1 MSSILKGLTNE
12 GENVTVIYIDGKPIA
27 KYTEKHKAE
36 DEAQRIRKK
45 FPNKKIEV
53 KQEVREA
60 EGDTLHDP
68 EYALPEARRITKA
81 IKYDDTVGDIVTQ
94 IQMLAERTEGIDS
107 KTLEYSIDRVLSA
120 KNSLESEVYGLEE
133 AFEDA
138 ARNAQYKRDDV
149 DEGNYNNN
157 RTGFRRGPRDDERH
171 DLDVQK
177 PSNQVWG
184 LKINGKVWS
193 KDGKDVTFAS
203 KEQALKARQ
212 TLLAKRPELEIGLV
226 TRNVSETLDEN
237 LKQWFKEKWVRFGPD
252 GKIRGDC
259 ARGDDSE
266 GKPKCLPQSKAQNLG
281 KEGRASAA
289 ARKRRE
295 DPNPERNGKA
305 INVNTKKKTNEADEW
320 EESSEKWH
328 RFQRWS
334 IDQMMRSPERTA
346 TGNHVSELENK
357 TFGHPITYE
366 TGAGI
371 VSQQPFGAVQTN
383 IGAGRKWTAWVKSIM
398 DNYLE
403 YEAQWKADSAA
414 DLVDNQ
420 QYKEFLDR
428 AYKDFIS
435 MGENSYEQREQHAIA
450 LSGYQVKYFGGKLFG
465 SLGGNIKGARASM
478 TPEIFGVLE
487 KAEAYL
493 VQKNIIDYDNRR
505 NAELLKFWEMLPYP
519 IKLMVAAGMGKTPA
533 QVEAILKT
541 TGKSDTEIMG
551 AYLNASEP
559 QKPTKP
565 EEPTKPKNMSE
576 DQLDEKCW
584 DSHKQVGMKSKGSK
598 MVPNCVPKESVT
610 EEKKKH
616 HFIYEGIWDNIKNI
630 FKAKPKYVRPTQ
642 KIGELD
648 SEFQQRVTDAWN
660 KYQAELGN
668 PTEEPAQFGSN
679 KMGHGSED
687 NELRMFMAGQKPAAI
702 ISRDQLPKWKKLIDS
717 RKYAT
722 AQLTQHGRPSS
733 VIIAQPGEEHRVE
746 KLQRLVQN
754 AIDAGEKGD
763 FRAYQNSNY
772 HRWVG
777 KLLGYSADKINS
789 FIQHYF
795 KDTPDLAKK
804 PVYEE
809 QHSESCPHCGGELVS
824 EELMHEKQDAC
835 YRKVKSRYKVWPSAY
850 ASGALVQCRK
860 KGASNWGNGGKK
872 NESVSLSESDSSDAV
887 YNAVLNRIMRRHLDV
902 LQEYGPTIVMY
913 AIEDVA
919 NGVGD
924 LEEIGSS
931 DVSIWTKQVINDLKS
946 GQYAHLKE
954 TPTDLPVEGQPSGRR
969 IYRPKSAG
977 TFAEDTAYAGGMG
990 QGGNAGQ
997 SYRKFKPKSAGTF
1010 KESAIMAGLKR
1021 ESK

>member
-1 MSSILKGLTNE
+1 MSSIMKGLTNE
-12 GENVTVIYIDGKPIA
+12 GENVAVIYIDGKPIA
-27 KYTEKHKAE
+27 KYTKKHEAE
-36 DEAQRIRKK
+36 DNAELIRKK
-45 FPNKKIEV
+45 YPNKKIEV

-81 IKYDDTVGDIVTQ
+81 IKYDDTVGEIVTK

-149 DEGNYNNN
+149 DEGNYHDN

-177 PSNQVWG
+177 PSREEWG

-226 TRNVSETLDEN
+226 TRKVSETLDEN

-295 DPNPERNGKA
+295 DPNPERSGKA

-320 EESSEKWH
+320 EEDGDKWK
-328 RFQRWS
+328 RFQKWS
-334 IDQMMRSPERTA
+334 IDQMMRSTERTA
-346 TGNHVSELENK
+346 TGNHVSKLENQY
-357 TFGHPITYE
+357 FGHPITYD
-366 TGAGI
+366 TSAGQ
-371 VSQQPFGAVQTN
+371 VLQQPFGSVSTN
-383 IGAGRKWTAWVKSIM
+383 VGAGRRWTEWVKSIM
-398 DNYLE
+398 DNYE
-403 YEAQWKADSAA
+403 DYEAEWKADSAA
-414 DLVDNQ
+414 ALLDNPE
-420 QYKEFLDR
+420 YKKFLAR
-428 AYKDFIS
+428 AYTDF
-435 MGENSYEQREQHAIA
+435 MGMGQNTTDQREQHAMA
-450 LSGYQVKYFGGKLFG
+450 LSGYQVKHFGGKLFG
-465 SLGGNIKGARASM
+465 SLFGNIKGARASM
-478 TPEIFGVLE
+478 TPEVYGALE
-487 KAEAYL
+487 KAQYDLE
-493 VQKNIIDYDNRR
+493 QKKIADWDDERR
-505 NAELLKFWEMLPYP
+505 AEQLKFWQMLPYP

-533 QVEAILKT
+533 QVEAILST
-541 TGKSDTEIMG
+541 SGKSDNEIMG
-551 AYLNASEP
+551 AYFNASEP
-559 QKPTKP
+559 EKPTKP
-565 EEPTKPKNMSE
+565 EEPTKPKTQKESIVPRQPGNKMTIPQKPLMAVSLDRWKQGVLARYPNAIFRQQKMINGATFAIDDNKQVGIYDPKNSYAKVGPESLKTENMSE
-576 DQLDEKCW
+576 DQLD
-584 DSHKQVGMKSKGSK
+584 
-598 MVPNCVPKESVT
+598 
-610 EEKKKH
+610 
-616 HFIYEGIWDNIKNI
+616 
-630 FKAKPKYVRPTQ
+630 
-642 KIGELD
+642 
-648 SEFQQRVTDAWN
+648 
-660 KYQAELGN
+660 
-668 PTEEPAQFGSN
+668 
-679 KMGHGSED
+679 
-687 NELRMFMAGQKPAAI
+687 
-702 ISRDQLPKWKKLIDS
+702 
-717 RKYAT
+717 
-722 AQLTQHGRPSS
+722 
-733 VIIAQPGEEHRVE
+733 
-746 KLQRLVQN
+746 
-754 AIDAGEKGD
+754 
-763 FRAYQNSNY
+763 
-772 HRWVG
+772 
-777 KLLGYSADKINS
+777 
-789 FIQHYF
+789 
-795 KDTPDLAKK
+795 
-804 PVYEE
+804 
-809 QHSESCPHCGGELVS
+809 
-824 EELMHEKQDAC
+824 EKQDAC

-931 DVSIWTKQVINDLKS
+931 DVSIWTKQVISDLQS

-954 TPTDLPVEGQPSGRR
+954 TPTGLPVEGQPSGRR
-969 IYRPKSAG
+969 TYRPKSAG

-1010 KESAIMAGLKR
+1010 KESAIMAGLNR

>member
-1 MSSILKGLTNE
+1 MSSILKGLIDE
-12 GENVTVIYIDGKPIA
+12 GENVAVIYVDGKPAA
-27 KYTEKHKAE
+27 KYTKKHEAE
-36 DEAQRIRKK
+36 DDAQRIRKK

-212 TLLAKRPELEIGLV
+212 TLLAKRPELEIGLITKGGV
-226 TRNVSETLDEN
+226 AEDSLDEACW
-237 LKQWFKEKWVRFGPD
+237 KGYH
-252 GKIRGDC
+252 
-259 ARGDDSE
+259 
-266 GKPKCLPQSKAQNLG
+266 
-281 KEGRASAA
+281 KEG
-289 ARKRRE
+289 
-295 DPNPERNGKA
+295 
-305 INVNTKKKTNEADEW
+305 
-320 EESSEKWH
+320 
-328 RFQRWS
+328 
-334 IDQMMRSPERTA
+334 
-346 TGNHVSELENK
+346 NK
-357 TFGHPITYE
+357 E
-366 TGAGI
+366 
-371 VSQQPFGAVQTN
+371 
-383 IGAGRKWTAWVKSIM
+383 
-398 DNYLE
+398 
-403 YEAQWKADSAA
+403 
-414 DLVDNQ
+414 
-420 QYKEFLDR
+420 
-428 AYKDFIS
+428 
-435 MGENSYEQREQHAIA
+435 
-450 LSGYQVKYFGGKLFG
+450 LFG
-465 SLGGNIKGARASM
+465 
-478 TPEIFGVLE
+478 
-487 KAEAYL
+487 
-493 VQKNIIDYDNRR
+493 
-505 NAELLKFWEMLPYP
+505 
-519 IKLMVAAGMGKTPA
+519 KT
-533 QVEAILKT
+533 
-541 TGKSDTEIMG
+541 
-551 AYLNASEP
+551 
-559 QKPTKP
+559 
-565 EEPTKPKNMSE
+565 
-576 DQLDEKCW
+576 
-584 DSHKQVGMKSKGSK
+584 
-598 MVPNCVPKESVT
+598 VPNCVKNEGLT
-610 EEKKKH
+610 EENKNH

-630 FKAKPKYVRPTQ
+630 YKGLSTAKPKYVRPTQ

-679 KMGHGSED
+679 EMGHGSED

-702 ISRDQLPKWKKLIDS
+702 ISLGQLPKWKKLIDS

-733 VIIAQPGEEHRVE
+733 VIIAQPGEEHRIE
-746 KLQRLVQN
+746 KLQQLVQN

-860 KGASNWGNGGKK
+860 KGASNWGNSTKNEDIMDQVDESLRDWFKEKWVRFGPDGKIRGDCARGDDSEGKPKCLPQSKAHSLGKK
-872 NESVSLSESDSSDAV
+872 GRASAATRKRKEDPNPERSGKAINVNTKKKSNESMMESDSSDAV
-887 YNAVLNRIMRRHLDV
+887 YNAVLNRIMRRHLDL
-902 LQEYGPTIVMY
+902 LQEYGPKIVMY

-931 DVSIWTKQVINDLKS
+931 DVSIWTKQVISDLQS

-954 TPTDLPVEGQPSGRR
+954 TPTGLPVEGQPSGRR